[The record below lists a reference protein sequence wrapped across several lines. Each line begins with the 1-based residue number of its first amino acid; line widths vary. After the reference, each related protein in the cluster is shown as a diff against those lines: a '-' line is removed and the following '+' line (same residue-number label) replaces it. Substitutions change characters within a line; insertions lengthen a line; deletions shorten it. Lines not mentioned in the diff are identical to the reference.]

1 MDFIR
6 QVTASQNRF
15 VLRISL
21 LAALGGFLFGY
32 DTGVVGGAL
41 PLITAKLHLS
51 SGGESWVTGSLLLGA
66 VAGAFMSGF
75 LADLIGRKWTVFVA
89 GCIYTVAAVGSA
101 LRLGLLAV
109 AFFSSRVPETKHRS
123 LEQIE
128 REIRGERVASLR
140 RPRAEEGPPRS
151 RDHAEAAR

>member
-6 QVTASQNRF
+6 QVTAPRNRF

-51 SGGESWVTGSLLLGA
+51 SGRTSGESTRQRT
-66 VAGAFMSGF
+66 
-75 LADLIGRKWTVFVA
+75 DRN
-89 GCIYTVAAVGSA
+89 
-101 LRLGLLAV
+101 
-109 AFFSSRVPETKHRS
+109 
-123 LEQIE
+123 
-128 REIRGERVASLR
+128 
-140 RPRAEEGPPRS
+140 
-151 RDHAEAAR
+151 